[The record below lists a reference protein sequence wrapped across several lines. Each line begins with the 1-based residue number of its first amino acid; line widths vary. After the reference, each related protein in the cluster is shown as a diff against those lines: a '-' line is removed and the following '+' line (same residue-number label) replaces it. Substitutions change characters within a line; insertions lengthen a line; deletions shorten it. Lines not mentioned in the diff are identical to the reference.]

1 VDVSVQSIEFWHWL
15 SLGIVLLIA
24 EVAVGGASFLMWI
37 GFAALFT
44 GLVTLLLPAL
54 MPWEMQVLVFSVA
67 SVASVL
73 VWHRYV
79 KDVPVS
85 GGVMLNKRGMEH
97 IGRVVALE
105 EAIVGGSGRV
115 RIDDTLWAVH
125 GTDAPAGS
133 PVRLVALEGNAF
145 RVDVVASP

>member
-1 VDVSVQSIEFWHWL
+1 MDFSVQSIEFWHWL

-24 EVAVGGASFLMWI
+24 EVAVGGASFLIWV

-54 MPWEMQVLVFSVA
+54 MPWQMQLLVFSIA

-79 KDVPVS
+79 KDVPVE

-97 IGRVVALE
+97 IGRVLALE

-115 RIDDTLWAVH
+115 RIDDTLWNVLGA
-125 GTDAPAGS
+125 DAPAGS
-133 PVRLVALEGNAF
+133 AVRIVAMDGNAF
-145 RVDVVASP
+145 RVEPAP

>member
-1 VDVSVQSIEFWHWL
+1 MDVSVQSIEFWHWL

-24 EVAVGGASFLMWI
+24 EVAVGGASFLMWV

-44 GLVTLLLPAL
+44 GLVTWLLPAL
-54 MPWEMQVLVFSVA
+54 MPWEMQLLVFSVA

-73 VWHRYV
+73 AWHRYV
-79 KDVPVS
+79 KDVPVA

-97 IGRVVALE
+97 VGTVVALE

-115 RIDDTLWAVH
+115 RIDDTLWNVLGA
-125 GTDAPAGS
+125 DAPAGS
-133 PVRLVALEGNAF
+133 RVRIVAMDGNAF
-145 RVDVVASP
+145 RVEPAP